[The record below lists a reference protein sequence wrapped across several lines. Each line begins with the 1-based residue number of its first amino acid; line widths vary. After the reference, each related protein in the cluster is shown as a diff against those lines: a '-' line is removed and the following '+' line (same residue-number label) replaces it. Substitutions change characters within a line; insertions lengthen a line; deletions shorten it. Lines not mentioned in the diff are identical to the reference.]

1 MPRQRAQAAAA
12 SVPQAAKA
20 PQAQA
25 SRLFGRIRQTVACQ
39 AAPATLKSAFLE
51 PLSTQLAVELSVE
64 MFGRTDEDFM
74 ALFTGKWGVGRR
86 GSRFTARRCG
96 RADNLLRSHLSTAA
110 PTPLLCPP
118 AAAGVLSSLEASR
131 DGLAKRVEGLVR
143 CKNEFSELARCL

>member
-1 MPRQRAQAAAA
+1 MAAMHAFLF
-12 SVPQAAKA
+12 P
-20 PQAQA
+20 PPLQAQA

-51 PLSTQLAVELSVE
+51 PLSIQLAAELSVE

-74 ALFTGKWGVGRR
+74 ALFTGTWSVGR
-86 GSRFTARRCG
+86 GSRFAAIVCG
-96 RADNLLRSHLSTAA
+96 RAAGRAHNCLWPHLPSAATTLL
-110 PTPLLCPP
+110 PCPP